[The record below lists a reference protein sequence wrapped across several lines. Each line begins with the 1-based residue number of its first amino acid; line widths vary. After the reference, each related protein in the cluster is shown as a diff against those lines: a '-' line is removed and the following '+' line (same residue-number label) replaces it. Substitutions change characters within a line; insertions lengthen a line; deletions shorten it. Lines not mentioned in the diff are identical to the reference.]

1 MFILTFDNSED
12 IDKINKITH
21 ILGCK
26 VQIQPMKGSKLIRQC
41 KKCQAFGHTQK
52 YCAKE
57 PRCVKCA
64 GKHPTRECQ
73 KAKNQNPKCVNCGEG
88 HPAYYRECI
97 VAKELKKI
105 KNKETMKGKTVKS
118 LQKT

>member
-1 MFILTFDNSED
+1 MFMLTFDNSED

-26 VQIQPMKGSKLIRQC
+26 VEIQPMRGSKLIPQC

-64 GKHPTRECQ
+64 DKHPTREYQ
-73 KAKNQNPKCVNCGEG
+73 KVENQNPKCVSCGEG
-88 HPAYYRECI
+88 HPANLRGCI
-97 VAKELKKI
+97 VAKELQKI
-105 KNKETMKGKTVKS
+105 KNKKTMKENPVKYIT
-118 LQKT
+118 K